1 MTTFNYLFI
10 ISILSCLELI
20 DKYNSKTYNL
30 IRKFYCHIF
39 STLSTGIIVVFNL
52 FKFLKGYI
60 YNIKT
65 VESGDNIKIGD
76 FVTVTK
82 SSLLIFAKTYK

>member
-1 MTTFNYLFI
+1 M
-10 ISILSCLELI
+10 
-20 DKYNSKTYNL
+20 
-30 IRKFYCHIF
+30 
-39 STLSTGIIVVFNL
+39 
-52 FKFLKGYI
+52 
-60 YNIKT
+60 